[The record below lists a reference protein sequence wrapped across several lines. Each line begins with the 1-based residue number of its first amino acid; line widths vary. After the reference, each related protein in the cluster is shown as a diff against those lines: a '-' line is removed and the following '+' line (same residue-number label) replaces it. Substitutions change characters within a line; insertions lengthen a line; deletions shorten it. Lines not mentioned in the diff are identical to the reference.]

1 MGFYGYELKKQDVYM
16 FIEYCPGGILTQ
28 KIKDGLSE
36 LQVLKYFRQMVE
48 GMCYIN
54 AKSIYLINL
63 FR

>member
-1 MGFYGYELKKQDVYM
+1 M

-63 FR
+63 FRKNA

>member
-1 MGFYGYELKKQDVYM
+1 M

-54 AKSIYLINL
+54 AKSTFSVIF
-63 FR
+63 FRKNA